1 MASRKTTTA
10 VCVATILTKSHTLSI
25 APPGS
30 TRVLSPGQ
38 QKFNALVQ
46 QIGVQRQ
53 LLADWNEGLPLVQR
67 RHAQE
72 FVPLMDAYGDLNAS
86 LVRLLDQRADNKALS
101 KTDKFFLHELICEM
115 VGPLMHTPHAAEM
128 KAIYNRHSAID
139 FDSEAKAAQDD
150 LKQLVQDEF
159 GVESHGEALDA
170 ASPEELLAR
179 VQAQIDAQMEAQMAQ
194 QAAQREQARS
204 KHQQAR
210 RKPGAKQAQARA
222 EINEQANASQSIRA
236 VYRKLASALHPDR
249 EPDTTER
256 ARKTALMQRVN
267 QAYQKNDLLSLLQLQ
282 LEIAQIDQNALDG
295 IAEDRL
301 KHYNKVL
308 GEQLEE
314 LQHEVQTHEHRF
326 KQQYT
331 VGPHERVNPA
341 TLVKVFVRHKQLL
354 VADTQALQRQLKA
367 LDGDLKYFKLW
378 LKQQREMAQED
389 AELEEFL
396 EGIGGFGR

>member
-1 MASRKTTTA
+1 M
-10 VCVATILTKSHTLSI
+10 TKSHTLSI

-38 QKFNALVQ
+38 KKFNALIQ

-53 LLADWNEGLPLVQR
+53 LLAAWNEGLPPVQH

-139 FDSEAKAAQDD
+139 FDSKAKAAQDG
-150 LKQLVQDEF
+150 LKQVVQDKL
-159 GVESHGEALDA
+159 GIDLQGQALDA

-179 VQAQIDAQMEAQMAQ
+179 VQAHIEAQMEAHMAQ

-210 RKPGAKQAQARA
+210 RKPSAKQAQA
-222 EINEQANASQSIRA
+222 ETEQANASQSIRA

-249 EPDTTER
+249 EPEITER

-267 QAYQKNDLLSLLQLQ
+267 QAYQENDLLSLLQLQ
-282 LEIAQIDQNALDG
+282 LEIEQIDQNALDG

-308 GEQLEE
+308 GGQLEE
-314 LQHEVQTHEHRF
+314 LQHQVQTHEHRF
-326 KQQYT
+326 MQQYT
-331 VGPHERVNPA
+331 VGPHERVIPA
-341 TLVKVFVRHKQLL
+341 TLVKVFVRHKQRL

-367 LDGDLKYFKLW
+367 LGGDLKYFKLW
-378 LKQQREMAQED
+378 LRQQREMAQED

-396 EGIGGFGR
+396 EGIGGLSRW

>member
-1 MASRKTTTA
+1 M
-10 VCVATILTKSHTLSI
+10 TKSHTLSI

-38 QKFNALVQ
+38 KKFNALVQ

-53 LLADWNEGLPLVQR
+53 LLAAWNEGLPPVQH

-128 KAIYNRHSAID
+128 KTIYNRHSAID
-139 FDSEAKAAQDD
+139 FDSKAKAAQDG
-150 LKQLVQDEF
+150 LKQVVQDEL
-159 GVESHGEALDA
+159 GIDLQGQALDA

-179 VQAQIDAQMEAQMAQ
+179 VQAHIEAQMEAHMAQ
-194 QAAQREQARS
+194 QATQREQARS

-210 RKPGAKQAQARA
+210 HKPSAKQAQA
-222 EINEQANASQSIRA
+222 ETEQANASQSIRA

-249 EPDTTER
+249 EPEITER

-267 QAYQKNDLLSLLQLQ
+267 QAYQENDLLSLLQLQ
-282 LEIAQIDQNALDG
+282 LEIEQIDQNALDG

-308 GEQLEE
+308 GGQLEE
-314 LQHEVQTHEHRF
+314 LQHAVQMLEHRF
-326 KQQYT
+326 KRQYT

-341 TLVKVFVRHKQLL
+341 TLVKVFVRHKQRL

-367 LDGDLKYFKLW
+367 LGGDLKYFKLW
-378 LKQQREMAQED
+378 LRQQREMAQED

-396 EGIGGFGR
+396 EGIGGLSRW

>member
-1 MASRKTTTA
+1 M
-10 VCVATILTKSHTLSI
+10 TKSHTLSI

-38 QKFNALVQ
+38 KKFNALVQ

-53 LLADWNEGLPLVQR
+53 LLAAWNEGLPPVQH

-128 KAIYNRHSAID
+128 KTIYNRHSAID
-139 FDSEAKAAQDD
+139 FDSKAKAAQDG
-150 LKQLVQDEF
+150 LKQVVQDEL
-159 GVESHGEALDA
+159 GIDLQGQALDA

-179 VQAQIDAQMEAQMAQ
+179 VQAHIEAQMEAHMAQ
-194 QAAQREQARS
+194 QATQREQARS

-210 RKPGAKQAQARA
+210 RKPSAKQAQA
-222 EINEQANASQSIRA
+222 ETEQANASQSIRA

-267 QAYQKNDLLSLLQLQ
+267 QAYQENDLLSLLQLQ
-282 LEIAQIDQNALDG
+282 LEIEQIDQNALDG

-308 GEQLEE
+308 GGQLEE
-314 LQHEVQTHEHRF
+314 LQHAVQMLEHRF
-326 KQQYT
+326 KRQYT

-341 TLVKVFVRHKQLL
+341 TLVKVFVRHKQRL

-367 LDGDLKYFKLW
+367 LGGDLKYFKLW
-378 LKQQREMAQED
+378 LRQQREMAQED

-396 EGIGGFGR
+396 EGIGGLSRW

>member
-1 MASRKTTTA
+1 M
-10 VCVATILTKSHTLSI
+10 TKSHTLSI
-25 APPGS
+25 AAPGS

-38 QKFNALVQ
+38 KKFNALVQ

-53 LLADWNEGLPLVQR
+53 LLAAWNEGLPPVQH

-86 LVRLLDQRADNKALS
+86 LVRLLDQRAYNKALS

-139 FDSEAKAAQDD
+139 FDSKAKAAQDG
-150 LKQLVQDEF
+150 LKQVVQDKL
-159 GVESHGEALDA
+159 GIDLQGQALDA

-179 VQAQIDAQMEAQMAQ
+179 VQAQIEAQIEAEMEAHMAQ

-210 RKPGAKQAQARA
+210 HKPSAKQAQA
-222 EINEQANASQSIRA
+222 ETEQANASQSIRA

-249 EPDTTER
+249 EPEITER

-267 QAYQKNDLLSLLQLQ
+267 QAYQENDLLSLLQLQ
-282 LEIAQIDQNALDG
+282 LEIEQIDQNALDG

-308 GEQLEE
+308 GGQLEE
-314 LQHEVQTHEHRF
+314 LQHAVQMLEHRF

-341 TLVKVFVRHKQLL
+341 TLVKVFVRHKQRL

-367 LDGDLKYFKLW
+367 LGGDLKYFKLW
-378 LKQQREMAQED
+378 LRQQREMAQED

-396 EGIGGFGR
+396 EGIGGLSRW

>member
-1 MASRKTTTA
+1 M
-10 VCVATILTKSHTLSI
+10 TKSHTLSI
-25 APPGS
+25 AAPGS

-38 QKFNALVQ
+38 KKFNALVQ

-53 LLADWNEGLPLVQR
+53 LLAAWNEGLPPVQH

-139 FDSEAKAAQDD
+139 FDSKAKAAQDG
-150 LKQLVQDEF
+150 LKQVVQDEL
-159 GVESHGEALDA
+159 GIDLQGQALDA

-179 VQAQIDAQMEAQMAQ
+179 VQAHIEAQMEAHMAQ

-210 RKPGAKQAQARA
+210 RKPSAKQAQA
-222 EINEQANASQSIRA
+222 ETEQANASQSIRA

-267 QAYQKNDLLSLLQLQ
+267 QAYQENDLLSLLQLQ
-282 LEIAQIDQNALDG
+282 LEIEQIDQNALDG

-308 GEQLEE
+308 GGQLEE
-314 LQHEVQTHEHRF
+314 LQHAVQMLEHRF
-326 KQQYT
+326 KRQYT

-341 TLVKVFVRHKQLL
+341 TLVKVFVRHKQRL

-367 LDGDLKYFKLW
+367 LGGDLKYFKLW
-378 LKQQREMAQED
+378 LRQQREMAQED

-396 EGIGGFGR
+396 EGIGGLSRW

>member
-1 MASRKTTTA
+1 M
-10 VCVATILTKSHTLSI
+10 TKSHTLSI
-25 APPGS
+25 AAPGS

-38 QKFNALVQ
+38 KKFNALVQ

-53 LLADWNEGLPLVQR
+53 LLAAWNEGLPPVQH

-139 FDSEAKAAQDD
+139 FDSKAKAAQDG
-150 LKQLVQDEF
+150 LKQVVQDEL
-159 GVESHGEALDA
+159 GIDLQGQALDA

-179 VQAQIDAQMEAQMAQ
+179 VQAQIEAQMEAHMAQ

-210 RKPGAKQAQARA
+210 RKPSAKQAQA
-222 EINEQANASQSIRA
+222 ETEQANASQSIRA

-249 EPDTTER
+249 EPEITER

-267 QAYQKNDLLSLLQLQ
+267 QAYQENDLLSLLQLQ
-282 LEIAQIDQNALDG
+282 LEIEQIDQNALDG

-308 GEQLEE
+308 GGQLEE
-314 LQHEVQTHEHRF
+314 LQHAVQMLEHRF
-326 KQQYT
+326 KRQYT

-341 TLVKVFVRHKQLL
+341 TLVKVFVRHKQRL

-367 LDGDLKYFKLW
+367 LGGDLKYFKLW
-378 LKQQREMAQED
+378 LRQQREMAQED

-396 EGIGGFGR
+396 EGIGGLSRW

>member
-1 MASRKTTTA
+1 M
-10 VCVATILTKSHTLSI
+10 TKSHTLSI
-25 APPGS
+25 AAPGS

-38 QKFNALVQ
+38 KKFNALVQ

-53 LLADWNEGLPLVQR
+53 LLAAWNEGLPPVQH

-139 FDSEAKAAQDD
+139 FDSKAKAAQDG
-150 LKQLVQDEF
+150 LKQVVQDEL
-159 GVESHGEALDA
+159 GIDLQGQALDA

-179 VQAQIDAQMEAQMAQ
+179 VQAHIEAQMEAHMAQ

-210 RKPGAKQAQARA
+210 HKPSAKQAQA
-222 EINEQANASQSIRA
+222 ETEQANASQSIRA

-249 EPDTTER
+249 EPEITER

-267 QAYQKNDLLSLLQLQ
+267 QAYQENDLLSLLQLQ
-282 LEIAQIDQNALDG
+282 LEIEQIDQNALDG

-308 GEQLEE
+308 GGQLEE
-314 LQHEVQTHEHRF
+314 LQHAVQMLEHRF

-341 TLVKVFVRHKQLL
+341 TLVKVFVRHKQRL

-367 LDGDLKYFKLW
+367 LGGDLKYFKLW
-378 LKQQREMAQED
+378 LRQQREMAQED

-396 EGIGGFGR
+396 EGIGGLSRW

>member
-1 MASRKTTTA
+1 M
-10 VCVATILTKSHTLSI
+10 TKSHTLSI
-25 APPGS
+25 AAPGS

-38 QKFNALVQ
+38 KKFNALVQ

-53 LLADWNEGLPLVQR
+53 LLAAWNEGLPPVQH

-139 FDSEAKAAQDD
+139 FDSKAKAAQDG
-150 LKQLVQDEF
+150 LKQVVQDEL
-159 GVESHGEALDA
+159 GIDLQGQALDA

-179 VQAQIDAQMEAQMAQ
+179 VQAHIEAQMEAHMAQ

-210 RKPGAKQAQARA
+210 RKPSAKQAQA
-222 EINEQANASQSIRA
+222 ETEQANASQSIRA

-249 EPDTTER
+249 EPEITER

-267 QAYQKNDLLSLLQLQ
+267 QAYQENDLLSLLQLQ
-282 LEIAQIDQNALDG
+282 LEIEQIDQNALDG

-308 GEQLEE
+308 GGQLEE
-314 LQHEVQTHEHRF
+314 LQHAVQMLEHRF
-326 KQQYT
+326 KRQYT

-341 TLVKVFVRHKQLL
+341 TLVKVFVRHKQRL

-367 LDGDLKYFKLW
+367 LGGDLKYFKLW
-378 LKQQREMAQED
+378 LRQQREMAQED

-396 EGIGGFGR
+396 EGIGGLSRW

>member
-1 MASRKTTTA
+1 M
-10 VCVATILTKSHTLSI
+10 
-25 APPGS
+25 
-30 TRVLSPGQ
+30 LSPGQ
-38 QKFNALVQ
+38 KKFNALVQ

-53 LLADWNEGLPLVQR
+53 LLAAWNEGLPPVQH

-139 FDSEAKAAQDD
+139 FDSKAKAAQDG
-150 LKQLVQDEF
+150 LKQVVQDEL
-159 GVESHGEALDA
+159 GIDLQGQALDA

-179 VQAQIDAQMEAQMAQ
+179 VQAQIEAQMEAHMAQ

-210 RKPGAKQAQARA
+210 RKPSAKQAQA
-222 EINEQANASQSIRA
+222 ETEQANASQSIRA

-267 QAYQKNDLLSLLQLQ
+267 QAYQENDLLSLLQLQ
-282 LEIAQIDQNALDG
+282 LEIEQIDQNALDG

-308 GEQLEE
+308 GGQLEE
-314 LQHEVQTHEHRF
+314 LQHAVQMLEHRF
-326 KQQYT
+326 KRQYT

-341 TLVKVFVRHKQLL
+341 TLVKVFVRHKQRL

-367 LDGDLKYFKLW
+367 LGGDLKYFKLW
-378 LKQQREMAQED
+378 LRQQREMAQED

-396 EGIGGFGR
+396 EGIGGLSRW